1 MSSDPP
7 SIQRIVLT
15 GGPCAG
21 KSTALERIAAWLH
34 ACGVQVYRVP
44 EASTLL
50 LRGGILVA
58 GAPLDFMIAF
68 QRGIVRLQLALE
80 DAFLDFARTQQR
92 HAVLLC
98 DRGVVDGAAYLPTEA
113 WQRIAGATGYTD
125 EQLRDGRYD
134 AVLHLVTTALGAESH
149 YGTHTNAVRYE
160 TLDEARAVDLRL
172 RQAWSGHPRHY
183 VIDNSAEFE
192 TKLHRVLQAVCEI
205 VGVSAPPRN

>member
-1 MSSDPP
+1 MSSNPP

-21 KSTALERIAAWLH
+21 KSTALDRLGAWLH

-50 LRGGILVA
+50 LRGGIHVA
-58 GAPLDFMIAF
+58 GAPLEHMVAF
-68 QRGIVRLQLALE
+68 QRGIVRVQLALE

-98 DRGVVDGAAYLPTEA
+98 DRGVIDGAAYLPAEA
-113 WQRIAGATGYTD
+113 WGRIIGATGST
-125 EQLRDGRYD
+125 EAQLRDDRYD

-149 YGTHTNAVRYE
+149 YDTHTNAVRYE
-160 TLDEARAVDLRL
+160 TLEEARAVDLRL

-183 VIDNSAEFE
+183 IIDNSAEFE

-205 VGVSAPPRN
+205 VGVSVPERS